1 MVGTIEI
8 MAPCFSPTDEQ
19 THHKDLCYTD
29 AQEEEIPFRTSDCNF
44 ALPWWG
50 MTGEMQYRVQNIS
63 FIIFVC
69 LASVCLPYPY
79 FPDFPWDK
87 AWLSFRTAATLLEA
101 NRVKIC

>member
-44 ALPWWG
+44 ALPW
-50 MTGEMQYRVQNIS
+50 
-63 FIIFVC
+63 
-69 LASVCLPYPY
+69 
-79 FPDFPWDK
+79 
-87 AWLSFRTAATLLEA
+87 
-101 NRVKIC
+101 